1 MSNSAEAE
9 SPSPRRRPG
18 GRSARV
24 RDAVVAATIAQ
35 LQESGFEGLSI
46 GAVAAL
52 SGVNESSIYRR
63 WKSKEGL
70 VMEAVFELFAENIVI
85 PNRGSLHA
93 DLVALMSATV
103 RYLRTGVGRS
113 AIQFVLATYSDA
125 GVTSELHRLWTNR
138 FAAVQQI
145 FERATQRG
153 EWHRGADPMPL
164 LHCLIGAVYLRTFML
179 RERVTVNQLR
189 ELTLWL
195 LRGQNA

>member
-1 MSNSAEAE
+1 MPNSIEHE
-9 SPSPRRRPG
+9 SPSPRRRLG

-35 LQESGFEGLSI
+35 LQVSGFEGLSI

-70 VMEAVFELFAENIVI
+70 MMEAIFELFAENIVI

-113 AIQFVLATYSDA
+113 AIQFVLATYNDA
-125 GVTSELHRLWTNR
+125 GVTSALHRLWSNR
-138 FAAVQQI
+138 FSAVQQI
-145 FERATQRG
+145 FERASKKG
-153 EWHRGADPMPL
+153 EWPAEADPMPL
-164 LHCLIGAVYLRTFML
+164 LHCLIGAVYLRTFVL
-179 RERVTVNQLR
+179 RERITPRQLR

-195 LRGQNA
+195 LRGREA

>member
-1 MSNSAEAE
+1 MPNSIEHE

-35 LQESGFEGLSI
+35 LQASGFEGLSI
-46 GAVAAL
+46 GAVAAQ

-63 WKSKEGL
+63 WKSKDGL
-70 VMEAVFELFAENIVI
+70 MMEAIFELFAENIVI

-113 AIQFVLATYSDA
+113 AIQFVLATYNDA
-125 GVTSELHRLWTNR
+125 GVTSELHRLWSKR
-138 FAAVQQI
+138 FSAVQQI
-145 FERATQRG
+145 FERASKRG
-153 EWHRGADPMPL
+153 EWPEEADPMPL
-164 LHCLIGAVYLRTFML
+164 LHCLIGAVYLRTFLL
-179 RERVTVNQLR
+179 RERVTANQLR

-195 LRGQNA
+195 LRERNA

>member
-1 MSNSAEAE
+1 MPNSAEPE
-9 SPSPRRRPG
+9 SPSRRRRPG

-35 LQESGFEGLSI
+35 LQESGFERLSI

-113 AIQFVLATYSDA
+113 AIQFVLATYNDA

-138 FAAVQQI
+138 FSAVQQI

-153 EWHRGADPMPL
+153 EWQRDADPMPL
-164 LHCLIGAVYLRTFML
+164 LHCLIGAVYLRTFLL